1 MSTGII
7 SSRYATAL
15 LRYAEANGDAQTTC
29 AQAEVLEKAL
39 GSVPEAVKVLGEPDV
54 ADAKRKKAVLAS
66 VLGGEPLT
74 KSMDGFLSLVIAND
88 RLPFLKLALHSF
100 IVKYYKSRN
109 IAHATLVTAVPA
121 PGLEEAL
128 AAQFKELT
136 GMDVV
141 IRSSVDAAIIGGF
154 VFTLDDV
161 RIDASVSGQ
170 LATLTRQFTE
180 KNKRI
185 V

>member
-7 SSRYATAL
+7 SNRYATAL
-15 LRYAEANGDAQTTC
+15 LRFAENNGDAEATC

-39 GSVPEAVKVLGEPDV
+39 GCVPEAVKVLQEPDV
-54 ADAKRKKAVLAS
+54 AEAQSKKAVLAS

-74 KSMDGFLSLVIAND
+74 KSLDGFLSLVIAGG
-88 RLPFLKLALHSF
+88 RLPFLRLALHSF

-109 IAHATLVTAVPA
+109 IAHARLVTAVPA

-128 AAQFKELT
+128 SDQFKELT
-136 GMDVV
+136 GMDV
-141 IRSSVDAAIIGGF
+141 IIQSSTDASIIGGF

>member
-15 LRYAEANGDAQTTC
+15 LRYAEANGDAQATC

-109 IAHATLVTAVPA
+109 ISHATLVTAVPA

-136 GMDVV
+136 GMDVI

-170 LATLTRQFTE
+170 LATLTKQFTE